1 MLPTTH
7 LQPIYG
13 FRLVNRNIS
22 RLLGGV
28 ALSAA
33 VLCAAPAW
41 SEPLADLL
49 PGFLENQNPYKAA
62 VADVAAAGQNALA
75 SKGGFYPTLDVTAT
89 YGNEQ
94 LMRPSSDDTNFVSRE
109 ADFSVTQRIWD
120 NGATSATIQSAGLV
134 QRQAEAVLAATR
146 SALLLRA
153 VTAYA
158 GVARAS
164 EALKFALKSEQNI
177 KKQTE
182 LENALVKR
190 GAGFTTDVLQAKV
203 QLAGAQ
209 ARRSRAHGAL
219 KIAINAYRTLFKK
232 VPGPID
238 TMDKLSAPIDRLPGD
253 VEDAVERALK
263 NNSLLIAANLASDIA
278 QAGVS
283 QTLASSYSPTID
295 GIIDYNW
302 KRDVSGTGGNQREIF
317 SKFEMNFPFNLGMT
331 AANTLKASERSFDA
345 SVYRYADTK
354 DQIIEQTRNAWEQ
367 FQTAQINAE
376 LLANQANIA
385 GEFLQ
390 FARKERT
397 LGRRSLLDVLTG
409 ETAEINARS
418 DTASAQTDVIIA
430 AYTLLEVM
438 GELNEAALG
447 QTASN

>member
-1 MLPTTH
+1 MPPINFVRSVYVFRRVNGKLPC
-7 LQPIYG
+7 LIGG
-13 FRLVNRNIS
+13 F
-22 RLLGGV
+22 
-28 ALSAA
+28 ALSFA
-33 VLCAAPAW
+33 LLSAAPAW

-49 PGFLENQNPYKAA
+49 PGFLENQNQYKAA
-62 VADVAAAGQNALA
+62 MADVAAASENALA

-94 LMRPSSDDTNFVSRE
+94 QMKPSADDTNLVSRE
-109 ADFSVTQRIWD
+109 ADFTVTQRIWD
-120 NGATSATIQSAGLV
+120 DGATDATIRSAGLV
-134 QRQAEAVLAATR
+134 QRQAEAVLASTK

-153 VTAYA
+153 VAAYA
-158 GVARAS
+158 NVVRAG
-164 EALKFALKSEQNI
+164 EALKFALKSEQNV

-190 GAGFTTDVLQAKV
+190 GAGFSTDVLQAKV

-209 ARRSRAHGAL
+209 ARRSRADGAL
-219 KIAINAYRTLFKK
+219 KIAGNAYRTLFKK
-232 VPGPID
+232 MPGPLIA
-238 TMDKLSAPIDRLPGD
+238 MDKLVAPVDRLPND
-253 VEDAVERALK
+253 VDEAVERALR
-263 NNSLLIAANLASDIA
+263 NNSLLIAAKLASDIA

-283 QTLASSYSPTID
+283 QTRATSYSPTID
-295 GIIDYNW
+295 GIIDYKI
-302 KRDVSGTGGNQREIF
+302 KRDVSATLGNQREIF
-317 SKFEMNFPFNLGMT
+317 SKFELNFPFNLGLT

-354 DQIIEQTRNAWEQ
+354 DQITEQTRNAWEQ
-367 FQTAQINAE
+367 YQTAVINAG

-385 GEFLQ
+385 GEFLE

-418 DTASAQTDVIIA
+418 DTTSAQTDVIIA

-438 GELNEAALG
+438 GELNEAVLG
-447 QTASN
+447 GK